1 VVFGGVG
8 AAVVW
13 LTVSL
18 GFSWYVNNFS
28 HFGVTYGS
36 LGAMIAYMLWVWMTA
51 MVILT
56 GAELN
61 SEIEHQTA
69 IDTTIGGTQPI
80 GERGATMADTVGKAF
95 TTSPRE
101 AADWL
106 TAFCLRQ
113 VGYVAGF
120 LRRIGRFAA

>member
-1 VVFGGVG
+1 
-8 AAVVW
+8 
-13 LTVSL
+13 
-18 GFSWYVNNFS
+18 
-28 HFGVTYGS
+28 
-36 LGAMIAYMLWVWMTA
+36 MIAYMLWVWMTA

-69 IDTTIGGTQPI
+69 IDTTIGLAMPI

-106 TAFCLRQ
+106 TAFLLRQ
-113 VGYVAGF
+113 VGYVMNFFRG
-120 LRRIGRFAA
+120 LGRFVA

>member
-1 VVFGGVG
+1 MWTGTPAVFVRLAGCNLACDFCDTDYSTKLFASADEVVEKVRESGGDCP
-8 AAVVW
+8 
-13 LTVSL
+13 
-18 GFSWYVNNFS
+18 
-28 HFGVTYGS
+28 
-36 LGAMIAYMLWVWMTA
+36 

-56 GAELN
+56 GGELN

-69 IDTTIGGTQPI
+69 IDTTIGVVKPI

-101 AADWL
+101 AADWF
-106 TAFCLRQ
+106 TAFGLRQ
-113 VGYVAGF
+113 VGYVMSF